1 MVFFQHQEASWYYL
15 PHTWSLFLFT
25 LGFCSTTQNSST
37 PIVLVSRSALSLW
50 IPCRFS
56 ACHSWWTDTTAY
68 THTDSVSL
76 SLSAVRFCMRS
87 GPDTQP
93 FTSTSPL
100 TLSGNMTII
109 SQSATHIYSALN
121 VSVSSNL
128 QPRAVIAILH
138 LISKYSGVAALWLL

>member
-1 MVFFQHQEASWYYL
+1 
-15 PHTWSLFLFT
+15 
-25 LGFCSTTQNSST
+25 
-37 PIVLVSRSALSLW
+37 
-50 IPCRFS
+50 
-56 ACHSWWTDTTAY
+56 
-68 THTDSVSL
+68 
-76 SLSAVRFCMRS
+76 MRS